1 MTDEFLIK
9 FAISTIVAIAFAC
22 QHVSQILFRLIDTK
36 KPKDQNGF
44 IVMGIAV
51 LQLFSI
57 GVIIEIIRYA
67 LNK

>member
-22 QHVSQILFRLIDTK
+22 QHVSQILVRMIK
-36 KPKDQNGF
+36 KQGEKDFNALL
-44 IVMGIAV
+44 VMGTAI

-57 GVIIEIIRYA
+57 GVIIEVIRYA
-67 LNK
+67 LSK